1 VQQHPY
7 GFADTRFD
15 EVDVV
20 EAVLGSQG
28 SCMTFPDERGRAPT
42 LRPLE
47 AVSLHL
53 VADSGKFSADR
64 VQESKGQ
71 VAITQVGVVLR
82 PWKSSGPTRSG
93 VTTVRL
99 TRPETVALRHAF
111 GTRKSST
118 VPEIAA

>member
-82 PWKSSGPTRSG
+82 PVEVVWSDEIGCHDRATDQARDG
-93 VTTVRL
+93 RVEARVR
-99 TRPETVALRHAF
+99 H
-111 GTRKSST
+111 
-118 VPEIAA
+118 